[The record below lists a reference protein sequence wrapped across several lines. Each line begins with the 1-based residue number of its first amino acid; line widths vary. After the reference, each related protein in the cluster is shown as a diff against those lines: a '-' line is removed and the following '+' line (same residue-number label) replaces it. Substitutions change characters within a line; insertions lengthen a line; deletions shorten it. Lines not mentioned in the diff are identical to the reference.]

1 MEVDFD
7 KEMDA
12 LLRRALDRGVL
23 VGDKPKVHLDADAI
37 AAFAENA
44 VPEKSRIIYTQ
55 HLAECDPCRKTLSN
69 LITLNAAAEPELA
82 AAAPVVASVPWYRK
96 LFAAPNLAYVM
107 GGLVLVFGGL
117 LWFIVLQSSFTSD
130 GTSVSQVQEPESF
143 QNAPARAEGSSSSA
157 ANT

>member
-1 MEVDFD
+1 RDLCGYVKMEVNFD

-12 LLRRALDRGVL
+12 LLRTALDRGVL

-69 LITLNAAAEPELA
+69 LITLNAAAEPGLA
-82 AAAPVVASVPWYRK
+82 ARGP
-96 LFAAPNLAYVM
+96 
-107 GGLVLVFGGL
+107 GGGG
-117 LWFIVLQSSFTSD
+117 
-130 GTSVSQVQEPESF
+130 G
-143 QNAPARAEGSSSSA
+143 A
-157 ANT
+157 